1 MSDGRKANANIL
13 LINKIK
19 QRGRIVTGLS
29 AWLIPRM
36 KMSSERKSAVPP
48 LLIMLVLLHFM
59 ALRQR
64 RKTVVRKRK
73 PSVTPTVL
81 HVRSLMGRI
90 SPF

>member
-1 MSDGRKANANIL
+1 
-13 LINKIK
+13 
-19 QRGRIVTGLS
+19 
-29 AWLIPRM
+29 
-36 KMSSERKSAVPP
+36 MSSERKSAVAP

-64 RKTVVRKRK
+64 RKTVVRRRK

-81 HVRSLMGRI
+81 HVRTLMGRI